1 MSPILA
7 LSNRVAMP
15 LKVSEHIRQ
24 RLAEVIDDLRD
35 AVGKEATK
43 AYLTN
48 ISHIESMEFE
58 PEAELCDNS

>member
-1 MSPILA
+1 
-7 LSNRVAMP
+7 MP